1 MADDRMPRYRDSHAS
16 AVRSRLGGTVESM
29 VQPFDR
35 SRWTSSEYPPS
46 TAVGAGE
53 ARPARGDTMLATQL
67 LRDER
72 EYLDDQRPDVGRA
85 VSKELR
91 ELFVS
96 ADPAEALRLQFEH
109 LAPQY
114 VALHDIA
121 CSTSKKLLAGLASVY
136 DRPVQRLEIRRQG
149 FGTSLA
155 TIKFVDCPASNGQ
168 VVRLYATDIDADTAT
183 RQALAAVL
191 MSHATLCVYM
201 VGELPQHAMAEQF
214 KRLREQMFATAWLCR
229 QLQFMPLLSLPWLA
243 EQASELGHNTGAQ
256 VRVTPQVT
264 RPADAWTYLTAA
276 WNQLQGLLAPDG
288 GGPLLNATVAAAP
301 APARPAPMP
310 GQTAAAPA
318 GPGPLERLVFGLAD
332 LPGVVSCCVFEI
344 SSSRALA
351 QLGMEPAPVELAR
364 RGTMMLAAANSA
376 RKQLGI
382 LGNAEEVIV
391 NGGRSALAVRVLASR
406 PELAMHIAFTP
417 AKADWPTLRP
427 KVMALDAT
435 VERRETI

>member
-1 MADDRMPRYRDSHAS
+1 MPRYKDSRSS
-16 AVRSRLGGTVESM
+16 AVHGRAGSTVSSM
-29 VQPFDR
+29 AQSFDR

-46 TAVGAGE
+46 TAVGAGD
-53 ARPARGDTMLATQL
+53 ARPAGGDTMLATQL
-67 LRDER
+67 LRDEH
-72 EYLDDQRPDVGRA
+72 EYLDDKRPDIGRA
-85 VSKELR
+85 VSSELR

-96 ADPAEALRLQFEH
+96 ADPADALRLQFEH

-121 CSTSKKLLAGLASVY
+121 CGTSKKLLAGVAAVY
-136 DRPVQRLEIRRQG
+136 DRPVQRLEVRRQG

-155 TIKFVDCPASNGQ
+155 TIRFVDCPSANGQ
-168 VVRLYATDIDADTAT
+168 TVRLYATDVDADTAT
-183 RQALAAVL
+183 RQALAGVL

-201 VGELPQHAMAEQF
+201 VGELPPHAMAEQF
-214 KRLREQMFATAWLCR
+214 KRLRDQMFATAWACR
-229 QLQFMPLLSLPWLA
+229 HLQFMPLTSLPSLA

-288 GGPLLNATVAAAP
+288 NGALLNAVAAAS
-301 APARPAPMP
+301 PARPRAAAPMP
-310 GQTAAAPA
+310 TAQRAAAPA
-318 GPGPLERLVFGLAD
+318 GPGPLERLVNALAD
-332 LPGVVSCCVFEI
+332 MPGVVSCCVFEI

-364 RGTMMLAAANSA
+364 RGTMLLAAANNA

-382 LGNAEEVIV
+382 LGNAEEVV
-391 NGGRSALAVRVLASR
+391 VSGGRQGLAVRVLTSR
-406 PELAMHIAFTP
+406 PELAVHIAFSP
-417 AKADWPTLRP
+417 VKADWPALRP
-427 KVMALDAT
+427 NVMALDAA
-435 VERRETI
+435 VERRESI